1 MNIENQEKSPSIQ
14 VEILEK
20 EKEKNIN
27 WTQLQSHTFNEDAFY
42 RIISTEG
49 YLDYL
54 NNDVVRSSPT
64 GTKTKLTEG
73 GLNLGNR
80 PTSFP
85 SFAKGKPDINF
96 LEKEG
101 DSYILESEVNMY
113 KRGDTNPT
121 TQNTITGR
129 HWAYR
134 AIDTETGQSLKVLTP
149 DMIKNIYRL
158 SDGGHLYIQ
167 DKKDIIL

>member
-1 MNIENQEKSPSIQ
+1 MNMENQEKSLSIQ

-27 WTQLQSHTFNEDAFY
+27 WKQLESYSFNEDNFY
-42 RIISTEG
+42 RIVSAEG

-64 GTKTKLTEG
+64 GTKENLTESG
-73 GLNLGNR
+73 FNLGNR

-85 SFAKGKPDINF
+85 SFSKGKPDINYM
-96 LEKEG
+96 EKES
-101 DSYILESEVNMY
+101 DSYILESEVDMY
-113 KRGDTNPT
+113 KRGDKNPVT
-121 TQNTITGR
+121 ENDIIGR

-134 AIDTETGQSLKVLTP
+134 VIDSQTGKDLKSLP
-149 DMIKNIYRL
+149 SNMIKNIFRL
-158 SDGGHLYIQ
+158 SDNGHLYIQ
-167 DKKDIIL
+167 DK